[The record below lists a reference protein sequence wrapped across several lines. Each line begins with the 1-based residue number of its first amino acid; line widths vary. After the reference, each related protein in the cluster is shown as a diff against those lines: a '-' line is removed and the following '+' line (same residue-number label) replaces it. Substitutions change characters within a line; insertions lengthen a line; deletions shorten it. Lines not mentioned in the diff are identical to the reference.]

1 MRYNPPSLITIHKLG
16 HTIAHSILQISKPD
30 LKNSKSQNL
39 EISSLSL
46 LLICRDSREDQ
57 RFRDALDRTRC
68 LMAED
73 ADEKEERSA
82 ERKESPTPTKQ
93 RRGIL
98 SRIWNGIFRIRGE
111 DFEKRLQY
119 ISKEEASVLAR
130 MRSRSQSW
138 RRMAR
143 NLIIFSVL
151 LEVAAVGY
159 AIITTR
165 SLDLDWKMRALRV
178 LPMFLLPGLSSAIY
192 SALMSFTRMCDRK
205 DQKTLERL
213 RAERQAKID
222 ELKERTN
229 YYTTQQ
235 LIQKYDPDP
244 AAKAAAA
251 SVLASKL
258 GADSGLKVYLGDD
271 STKTNTTSGQSNDVE
286 LVQSKGL
293 RHRKQPHSRSNSV
306 GSVVMHDSIQEVPN
320 EGELDDGRS
329 PHNQPVVVDHHPNST
344 VQDGGWMA
352 RIAAL
357 LVGEDPTQSYALIC
371 GNCHMHNGLA
381 RKEDF
386 PFITYYCPHCHA
398 LNRSQQLE
406 EHHSPSSSVDIS
418 SPPPNKNDG
427 ERTIADNNKL
437 VDDNSTAAAET
448 SRADDNE
455 ASAVAS

>member
-1 MRYNPPSLITIHKLG
+1 
-16 HTIAHSILQISKPD
+16 
-30 LKNSKSQNL
+30 
-39 EISSLSL
+39 
-46 LLICRDSREDQ
+46 
-57 RFRDALDRTRC
+57 
-68 LMAED
+68 MAED
-73 ADEKEERSA
+73 ADQAAAAAKEDRSA
-82 ERKESPTPTKQ
+82 ERKETTKQ

-98 SRIWNGIFRIRGE
+98 SRIWNGLFRIRGE
-111 DFEKRLQY
+111 DFEKRLQH

-151 LEVAAVGY
+151 LEVVAVGY

-192 SALMSFTRMCDRK
+192 SALISFTRMCDRK

-271 STKTNTTSGQSNDVE
+271 STKTNTTSGQSSDVE

-293 RHRKQPHSRSNSV
+293 RNRKQPHSGSNSM

-320 EGELDDGRS
+320 DGEFDDGRS

-344 VQDGGWMA
+344 AQDGGWMA
-352 RIAAL
+352 RVAAL

-371 GNCHMHNGLA
+371 GNCYMHNGLA

-406 EHHSPSSSVDIS
+406 EHHSPSSSVEMS
-418 SPPPNKNDG
+418 SPPPNKNDN
-427 ERTIADNNKL
+427 ERSIVDNNKF
-437 VDDNSTAAAET
+437 VDDNSTDAAET
-448 SRADDNE
+448 SEADGNE